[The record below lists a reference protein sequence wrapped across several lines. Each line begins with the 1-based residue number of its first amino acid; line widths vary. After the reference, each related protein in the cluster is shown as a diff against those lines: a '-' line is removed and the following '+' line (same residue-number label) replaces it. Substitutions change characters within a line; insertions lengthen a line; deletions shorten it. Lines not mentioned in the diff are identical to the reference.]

1 VREITGIIFLQ
12 AEKGSTLPN
21 ARAFLG
27 MLTWSCS
34 SSPAGKFGIWP
45 KAALQCTV
53 NFFAART
60 DACTDRI

>member
-12 AEKGSTLPN
+12 AEKGSTMPN

-27 MLTWSCS
+27 MLMWSCS
-34 SSPAGKFGIWP
+34 SGSAGKFGISQ

-53 NFFAART
+53 NFSAH
-60 DACTDRI
+60 